1 DRAGRRRSHGLLV
14 LSWLFHVREVASQR
28 RASHLA
34 EPAGGA
40 PLVRSR
46 WLGPRGGSQWART
59 RRMGGAAV
67 RLPGGEGPPEMSA
80 LLERAFREDG
90 YAVDV
95 QASGEGAI
103 WMASECDFDAVI
115 LDVGLPDVDGF
126 DVCRRLRERAR
137 WVPILMLTARES
149 VPDRVRGLDA
159 GADDYVTKPF
169 HIEDLRAR
177 VRALV
182 RRKLGERPAVVTVGD
197 LTLDPAAR
205 TVHRGST
212 LVSLAAKEFAVLEYF
227 MRHPAQVISRARF
240 LEHVWDFAS
249 AGDSNIV
256 DVYVRILR
264 ERIDRPFGRH
274 SIETVRGA
282 GYRLTL

>member
-1 DRAGRRRSHGLLV
+1 
-14 LSWLFHVREVASQR
+14 
-28 RASHLA
+28 
-34 EPAGGA
+34 
-40 PLVRSR
+40 
-46 WLGPRGGSQWART
+46 
-59 RRMGGAAV
+59 MGGAVV
-67 RLPGGEGPPEMSA
+67 RLLVVEDTPKMAA
-80 LLERAFREDG
+80 LLQRAFREDG

-95 QASGEGAI
+95 QASGSDAV

-115 LDVGLPDVDGF
+115 LDIGLPDIDGF
-126 DVCRRLRERAR
+126 DVCRQLRERAR
-137 WVPILMLTARES
+137 WMPILMLTAREA
-149 VPDRVRGLDA
+149 VPDRVRGLDV

-169 HIEDLRAR
+169 NIEELRAR

-182 RRKLGERPAVVTVGD
+182 RRSLGERPAVLTVGD

-205 TVHRGST
+205 TVCRGST
-212 LVSLAAKEFAVLEYF
+212 SISLAAKEFAILEYF

-240 LEHVWDFAS
+240 LEHVWDFAG

-264 ERIDRPFGRH
+264 EKIDRPFGAQ

-282 GYRLTL
+282 GYRLTS

>member
-1 DRAGRRRSHGLLV
+1 
-14 LSWLFHVREVASQR
+14 
-28 RASHLA
+28 
-34 EPAGGA
+34 
-40 PLVRSR
+40 
-46 WLGPRGGSQWART
+46 
-59 RRMGGAAV
+59 MGGAAV
-67 RLPGGEGPPEMSA
+67 RLLVVEDTPKMSA

-95 QASGEGAI
+95 QASGDGAI

-169 HIEDLRAR
+169 HIEELRAR

-264 ERIDRPFGRH
+264 EKIDRPFGRH

>member
-1 DRAGRRRSHGLLV
+1 MRLLV
-14 LSWLFHVREVASQR
+14 VEDTPKMA
-28 RASHLA
+28 
-34 EPAGGA
+34 
-40 PLVRSR
+40 
-46 WLGPRGGSQWART
+46 
-59 RRMGGAAV
+59 
-67 RLPGGEGPPEMSA
+67 A
-80 LLERAFREDG
+80 LLQRAFREDG

-95 QASGEGAI
+95 QASGSDAV

-115 LDVGLPDVDGF
+115 LDIGLPDIDGF
-126 DVCRRLRERAR
+126 DVCRQLRERAR
-137 WVPILMLTARES
+137 WMPILMLTAREA
-149 VPDRVRGLDA
+149 VPDRVHGLDV

-169 HIEDLRAR
+169 NIEELRAR

-182 RRKLGERPAVVTVGD
+182 RRSLGERPAVLTVGD

-205 TVHRGST
+205 TVCRGST
-212 LVSLAAKEFAVLEYF
+212 SISLAAKEFAILEYF

-240 LEHVWDFAS
+240 LEHVWDFAG

-264 ERIDRPFGRH
+264 EKVDRPFGTQ

-282 GYRLTL
+282 GYRLTS

>member
-1 DRAGRRRSHGLLV
+1 MRLLV
-14 LSWLFHVREVASQR
+14 VEDT
-28 RASHLA
+28 
-34 EPAGGA
+34 PK
-40 PLVRSR
+40 
-46 WLGPRGGSQWART
+46 
-59 RRMGGAAV
+59 
-67 RLPGGEGPPEMSA
+67 MSA

-95 QASGEGAI
+95 QASGDGAV

-115 LDVGLPDVDGF
+115 LDVGLPGIDGF
-126 DVCRRLRERAR
+126 DVCRQLRERAR
-137 WVPILMLTARES
+137 WMPILMLTARES

-169 HIEDLRAR
+169 DIEELRAR

-205 TVHRGST
+205 TARRRT
-212 LVSLAAKEFAVLEYF
+212 TQISLTAKEFAILEYF
-227 MRHPAQVISRARF
+227 MRHPAEVISRARF
-240 LEHVWDFAS
+240 LEHVWDFAG

-256 DVYVRILR
+256 DVYVRLLR
-264 ERIDRPFGRH
+264 EKIDRPFGRR
-274 SIETVRGA
+274 SLETVRGA
-282 GYRLTL
+282 GYRMTP

>member
-1 DRAGRRRSHGLLV
+1 
-14 LSWLFHVREVASQR
+14 
-28 RASHLA
+28 
-34 EPAGGA
+34 
-40 PLVRSR
+40 
-46 WLGPRGGSQWART
+46 
-59 RRMGGAAV
+59 MGGAVV
-67 RLPGGEGPPEMSA
+67 RLLVVEDTPKMAA
-80 LLERAFREDG
+80 LLQRAFREDG

-95 QASGEGAI
+95 QASGSDAV

-115 LDVGLPDVDGF
+115 LDIGLPDIDGF
-126 DVCRRLRERAR
+126 DVCRQLRERAR
-137 WVPILMLTARES
+137 WMPILMLTARET
-149 VPDRVRGLDA
+149 VPDRVRGLDV

-169 HIEDLRAR
+169 NIEELRAR

-182 RRKLGERPAVVTVGD
+182 RRSLGERPAVLTVGD

-205 TVHRGST
+205 TVCRGST
-212 LVSLAAKEFAVLEYF
+212 SISLAAKEFAILEYF

-240 LEHVWDFAS
+240 LEHVWDFAG

-264 ERIDRPFGRH
+264 EKIDRPFGAQ

-282 GYRLTL
+282 GYRLTS